1 MCHQCQRDVTV
12 PALPAPDLVLIP
24 AAIAFGRLEAGLA
37 LPALAVSPG
46 DAGHAPRKRQAPPFR
61 PGCAAP
67 VGHAQS
73 DTPRPLPVVDV
84 DISAHKPLAFIDS
97 HSADSIRK
105 AP

>member
-1 MCHQCQRDVTV
+1 M
-12 PALPAPDLVLIP
+12 PALPAPDLVLVP
-24 AAIAFGRLEAGLA
+24 AAIAFGRLEAGLD

-46 DAGHAPRKRQAPPFR
+46 DVGHAPRKRQAPPSR